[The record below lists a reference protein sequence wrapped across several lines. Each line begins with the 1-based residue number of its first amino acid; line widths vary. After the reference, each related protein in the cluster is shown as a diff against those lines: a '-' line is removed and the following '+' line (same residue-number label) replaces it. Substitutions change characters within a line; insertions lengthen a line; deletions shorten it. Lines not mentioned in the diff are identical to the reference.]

1 MLRGLYTAASGM
13 LTEQRRHDTVTQNI
27 SNINTNGYKQVTTVK
42 RSFPEMLLSMNGGG
56 ESNNKQIGRL
66 HAGVMAE
73 ESMSM
78 NIQGEIAQ
86 TQSGTDFYLAS
97 TLPVNDPA
105 TGEPIQFDASGKY
118 VSEDGE
124 VTYRPEAF
132 FAVQGPNG
140 DIGYTKNGSFQVN
153 SEGYLMTANGYQV
166 LDTNFEPIQIEGS
179 VDNFVVDGR
188 GRVLDAATGQPSD
201 VSLALSVINNPNQ
214 LERQGNGLLLLNTD
228 NGAEAR
234 LITPEDNITLR
245 QGYVE
250 KSNVDTTQAMVDLNA
265 ALRAYE
271 ANQKVLQFYDTS
283 LEKAVTEVGRV

>member
-27 SNINTNGYKQVTTVK
+27 SNINTSGYKQVTTVK
-42 RSFPEMLLSMNGGG
+42 HSFPEMLLSMVGGAEG
-56 ESNNKQIGRL
+56 NNKQIGRL
-66 HAGVMAE
+66 HTGVFAE
-73 ESMSM
+73 ESMAM
-78 NIQGEIAQ
+78 NVQGEISA

-97 TLPVNDPA
+97 NLPVNDPA
-105 TGEPIQFDASGKY
+105 TGQPIQFDASGKY
-118 VSEDGE
+118 VSEDGQ
-124 VTYRPEAF
+124 VTYRPEVF
-132 FAVQGPNG
+132 FAIREPNG

-153 SEGYLMTANGYQV
+153 SDGYLMTANGYQV
-166 LDTNFEPIQIEGS
+166 LDTNYEPIQITGS
-179 VDNFVVDGR
+179 VDNFKVDQR
-188 GRVLDAATGQPSD
+188 GRVLDPNTGGLSD
-201 VSLALSVINNPNQ
+201 VTLALSVIDNPNQ
-214 LERQGNGLLLLNTD
+214 MQRQGNGLLLLNTD

-234 LITPEDNITLR
+234 LITPEDDITLR

-250 KSNVDTTQAMVDLNA
+250 KSNVDTTQAMVDMNA